1 MKIFAIILMLRK
13 IYVSQ
18 KYRVFFSKITTH
30 VYHKL
35 TLKKTNN
42 HFSFYIYAR
51 IIPNWVKHG
60 YCKHRKL
67 EHVQVVGPES
77 VETYCLLS

>member
-1 MKIFAIILMLRK
+1 MKIFTIILMLRK

-35 TLKKTNN
+35 TLKKTNKSLLVQN
-42 HFSFYIYAR
+42 QIILSLNLIFY
-51 IIPNWVKHG
+51 WS
-60 YCKHRKL
+60 
-67 EHVQVVGPES
+67 QGPS
-77 VETYCLLS
+77 PQLIF